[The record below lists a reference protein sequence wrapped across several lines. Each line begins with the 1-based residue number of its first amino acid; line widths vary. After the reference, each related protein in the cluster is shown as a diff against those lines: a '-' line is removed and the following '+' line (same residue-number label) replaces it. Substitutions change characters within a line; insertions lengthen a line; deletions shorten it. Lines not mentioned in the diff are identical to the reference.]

1 MTFKMIVAAGALL
14 ASTSAFAQ
22 APGTDQTTEDLVCQ
36 LSEKCADEAA
46 TPADEAASVASTDV
60 ASTDKAAPRVSAT
73 RGFKLARKVNSS
85 DAQTTTGTSGQRLAR
100 QPGAKPSAN
109 PVRKAQV
116 AAPGK
121 AKTAAG
127 KAMPLGRADLRVT
140 FVTGSADLTEAGQRE
155 AQKFAA
161 ALSNP
166 LLDGMRFTI
175 EGHTDSVGSRESN
188 IDLSRRRAQSVV
200 DYLAGKGADR
210 ARFDAVGYGFDKPV
224 AGLSAKAAANR
235 RVEVVRIK

>member
-1 MTFKMIVAAGALL
+1 MILKTFIGAGLAVGALL

-22 APGTDQTTEDLVCQ
+22 APGTEQTTQDLVCQ

-46 TPADEAASVASTDV
+46 TPADEAEAAPV
-60 ASTDKAAPRVSAT
+60 DKAASRVSAT
-73 RGFKLARKVNSS
+73 RGFKIARKTTAS
-85 DAQTTTGTSGQRLAR
+85 DSPAATGTSGQRLTRPA
-100 QPGAKPSAN
+100 AKSSAN

-121 AKTAAG
+121 AKSAAG
-127 KAMPLGRADLRVT
+127 KALPLGRADLRVT
-140 FVTGSADLTEAGQRE
+140 FVTGSANLTEAGQRSAE
-155 AQKFAA
+155 KFAA
-161 ALSNP
+161 ALTNP

-175 EGHTDSVGSRESN
+175 EGHTDSVGTRESN

-210 ARFDAVGYGFDKPV
+210 QRFDAVGYGFDKPV
-224 AGLSAKAAANR
+224 AGLSAMAAANR
-235 RVEVVRIK
+235 RVEVVRIR

>member
-1 MTFKMIVAAGALL
+1 MILKTFIGASLAVGALL

-22 APGTDQTTEDLVCQ
+22 APGTEQTTQDLVCQ

-46 TPADEAASVASTDV
+46 IPADEAEAAP
-60 ASTDKAAPRVSAT
+60 TDKAASRVSAT
-73 RGFKLARKVNSS
+73 RGFKIARKTTAS
-85 DAQTTTGTSGQRLAR
+85 DSPAATGTSGQRLTRPA
-100 QPGAKPSAN
+100 AKSSAN

-121 AKTAAG
+121 AKSAAG
-127 KAMPLGRADLRVT
+127 KALPLGRADLRVT
-140 FVTGSADLTEAGQRE
+140 FVTGSANLTEAGQRSAE
-155 AQKFAA
+155 KFAA
-161 ALSNP
+161 ALTNP

-175 EGHTDSVGSRESN
+175 EGHTDSVGTRESN

-210 ARFDAVGYGFDKPV
+210 QRFDAVGYGFDKPV
-224 AGLSAKAAANR
+224 AGLSAMAAANR
-235 RVEVVRIK
+235 RVEVVRIR